1 MPHRLRPLRLL
12 TLSEPY
18 RCLYWLLHKHEVAG
32 EEGVRMGPFL
42 LYEDRYLISRTPVI
56 ESVYGVREYIPEPGA
71 QAPETNTA
79 GRLWVADATRR
90 K

>member
-1 MPHRLRPLRLL
+1 MPHRLRPLRPRPPLLRPL

-42 LYEDRYLISRTPVI
+42 LYENRYLISRTPVI

-71 QAPETNTA
+71 TSA
-79 GRLWVADATRR
+79 GDQ
-90 K
+90 

>member
-1 MPHRLRPLRLL
+1 MPHRLRPLRLLTPLPLRLL

-56 ESVYGVREYIPEPGA
+56 ESVYGVREDIPEPGA
-71 QAPETNTA
+71 TSA
-79 GRLWVADATRR
+79 GDQ
-90 K
+90 